1 MKGVITGMRNIVYDG
16 YMGPRLD
23 RATQLRRLKNVI
35 EGELTPCQ
43 RRVVEGI
50 YFRKCTVTSLAEEL
64 GVSRTTLWRMA
75 KRQSELERRQRE
87 QSEQK

>member
-1 MKGVITGMRNIVYDG
+1 MRNIVYDG
-16 YMGPRLD
+16 YLGPRLD

-50 YFRKCTVTSLAEEL
+50 YFRQCSVTSLAQEL
-64 GVSRTTLWRMA
+64 GVNKSTVSRTLRRAQERM
-75 KRQSELERRQRE
+75 RRCLRY
-87 QSEQK
+87 